1 MKKQQTN
8 NVLLP
13 VVIVIGALI
22 LIGVGLAFAGSGSK
36 KGGTT
41 SAYSASTLSASH
53 TTFDF
58 GTISMK
64 DGNVSHEFELKNEG
78 ADSLKIEKVSTSCMC
93 TTAFL
98 IDSSGK
104 KYGGFG
110 MPGHAVSSANVDI
123 GPGQTVTLEAVFD
136 PNAHGPS
143 GVGLAQRSIYLETNS
158 SKSPKLELSF
168 NATVTP

>member
-1 MKKQQTN
+1 MFHAAN
-8 NVLLP
+8 IEP
-13 VVIVIGALI
+13 E
-22 LIGVGLAFAGSGSK
+22 
-36 KGGTT
+36 T
-41 SAYSASTLSASH
+41 SSEYSASAIAVSH

-78 ADSLKIEKVSTSCMC
+78 TEPLTIEKVSTSCMC

-110 MPGHAVSSANVDI
+110 MPGHGTARADVEI
-123 GPGQTVTLEAVFD
+123 GPGETLILEAVFD
-136 PNAHGPS
+136 PAAHGPS
-143 GVGLAQRSIYLETNS
+143 GVGLAQRFIYLETNS